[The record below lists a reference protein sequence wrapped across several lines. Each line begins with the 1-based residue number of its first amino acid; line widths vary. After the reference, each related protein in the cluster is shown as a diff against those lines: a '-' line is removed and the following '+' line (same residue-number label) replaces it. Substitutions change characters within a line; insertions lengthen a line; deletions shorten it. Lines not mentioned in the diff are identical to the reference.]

1 MFCIRLLIPDNT
13 VEDMNNVMLLRH
25 GLTNITKLTSGV
37 GGEGTFDS
45 MPTPWDPARP
55 QPTNLVHPPLR
66 AIGTAHPGLMEQA
79 PQVATNKPGGG
90 GAPGSWPGIGWTLR
104 CGHAFICPTQK
115 PWNSVHPRGYIWTG
129 WVWEITD
136 WNSRL
141 QGKLPIILE
150 EFIEYTPT

>member
-55 QPTNLVHPPLR
+55 QPTNLVHPPPPR
-66 AIGTAHPGLMEQA
+66 NWDRPSMVDGTSSPGCNQ
-79 PQVATNKPGGG
+79 QTGRGGHRVAGLELVGPSDVAMLSFVQHKSPE
-90 GAPGSWPGIGWTLR
+90 IVCTLEVTYE
-104 CGHAFICPTQK
+104 P
-115 PWNSVHPRGYIWTG
+115 V
-129 WVWEITD
+129 
-136 WNSRL
+136 
-141 QGKLPIILE
+141 
-150 EFIEYTPT
+150 EFEK

>member
-55 QPTNLVHPPLR
+55 QPTNLVHPPPLR

-90 GAPGSWPGIGWTLR
+90 G
-104 CGHAFICPTQK
+104 
-115 PWNSVHPRGYIWTG
+115 TG
-129 WVWEITD
+129 
-136 WNSRL
+136 
-141 QGKLPIILE
+141 
-150 EFIEYTPT
+150 